1 MQLYELEVSNYK
13 CLDSKEMPLRF
24 DSLNVLIGE
33 NDSGK
38 TSLLEVIEIIL
49 KQREIKKSMFFNPDK
64 VIRINAKFNNVQ
76 KEIIQEACQLQQLKI
91 SFNEYLETI
100 NKGWDHYTYREQ
112 IKILPFNE
120 SINLLR
126 NYSFYNDLKS
136 FYKNYIQS
144 AIITGKLVFE
154 INKDKKSSYNEI
166 DSDSIAYLD
175 FEYKPEKFLEKLL
188 NNNEFIKFMN
198 GSLNKFDNRCL
209 QIFSDFFDSQ
219 IPPRFIDDYNF
230 LFDFTDFSLKDIGSP
245 MFKFLRRLYAQK
257 VFSDDSTEII
267 ILKIAKILS
276 GIINTKNKPD
286 TWECDFSLQI
296 GGYWKEGLDRFTLKY
311 DNNPICC
318 SEEMKSYE
326 MKNIFSNYVDKI
338 NSFSFKDISFLPTL
352 KVFRTE
358 VVNKEIP
365 YKLFEDLYGGLG
377 RLEDYIY
384 EETREFF
391 KKLSGR
397 INTEYLDNLLNK
409 ENLSLIDI
417 KNKLIEYMKVLGEE
431 VKDIDIEFKIKE
443 LEDTFFDFQGYTN
456 LDKIKFN
463 ELIKSNIIITLKEG
477 DKNIDLAQKSQG
489 FLRKMLITDFL
500 MLLDED
506 NSKTNDNKLSSA
518 GKIILVE
525 EPELHLHC
533 NAQRM
538 IMEIIKENLSKIYNQ
553 VFITTHSHY
562 IIKGTDISDFYIF
575 KKDKGN
581 GISSIDNIKQQWD
594 VDTKILH
601 KLENSLGLEPIDML
615 SFKKLIVLVE
625 GKHDIAFIKGL
636 CNHPKVK
643 VNPEEILFKEAE
655 GQSNIDYF
663 IGLGATLKIKIL
675 IILDNN
681 KRNLKKK
688 KEILDESDYKN
699 KEVLNSI
706 LCVNVLREADI
717 LNYLDLEQVEKHFN
731 KKIGSLRP
739 KNLKDL
745 VKDIINEKVGYI
757 ECEDIEFFAKQLK
770 DIDDDL
776 MKKIIEPIKLLFKVL

>member
-219 IPPRFIDDYNF
+219 IPPRFIYDYNS
-230 LFDFTDFSLKDIGSP
+230 LFTYVDFSLKDIGSP

>member
-776 MKKIIEPIKLLFKVL
+776 MKKIIEPIKLLFKVF